1 VFEKLDAYN
10 LFANLVPGAALTYAL
25 RYSGFPTPSPD
36 KFLAFLL
43 VSFVAGVTA
52 NRLGSLL
59 LDPLLR
65 RWKFLKPKD
74 YHSFLM
80 REKAD
85 RKLDALVANSGLYRT
100 FFTAGII
107 YLAALVIAP
116 LVTPLG
122 GKALLLIFII
132 GGMAVFLFAFRKEDG
147 YIHSRIG
154 PEREAEAS
162 ADK

>member
-1 VFEKLDAYN
+1 MFDKLDAYN
-10 LFANLVPGAALTYAL
+10 LVANLVPGAALTYAL
-25 RYSGFPTPSPD
+25 HFSGFPTPSPE
-36 KFLAFLL
+36 KVVAFLL
-43 VSFVAGVTA
+43 VAFVAGVTA

-65 RWKFLKPKD
+65 RWKFLKTKD

-100 FFTAGII
+100 FFTAGFI
-107 YLAALVIAP
+107 YLAAVVVAP
-116 LVTPLG
+116 VVSPIGGRALLVT
-122 GKALLLIFII
+122 FVI

-147 YIHSRIG
+147 YIHSRVGRDLESTAPI
-154 PEREAEAS
+154 E
-162 ADK
+162 K

>member
-1 VFEKLDAYN
+1 VFDKLDAYN
-10 LFANLVPGAALTYAL
+10 LFANLVPGAALMYAL
-25 RYSGFPTPSPD
+25 HYSGFPTPSPD
-36 KFLAFLL
+36 KVVPFLL
-43 VSFVAGVTA
+43 VSFVTGVTA

-74 YHSFLM
+74 YPSFLM

-107 YLAALVIAP
+107 YLAAVTTAP
-116 LVTPLG
+116 LVTPIG
-122 GKALLLIFII
+122 GKALLSIFVV

-147 YIHSRIG
+147 YIHSRTG
-154 PEREAEAS
+154 TDQEAKAS
-162 ADK
+162 VDD